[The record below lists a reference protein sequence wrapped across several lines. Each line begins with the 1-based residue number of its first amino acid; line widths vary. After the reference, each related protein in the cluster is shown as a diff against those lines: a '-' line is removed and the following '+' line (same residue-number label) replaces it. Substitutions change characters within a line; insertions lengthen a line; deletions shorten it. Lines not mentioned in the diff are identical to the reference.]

1 MRARFQAMYLP
12 RSSEIWPQIK
22 EFDRL
27 STTVVNS
34 YVGPVFGE
42 YLRHLKERFAA
53 LAPLHDVLI
62 MQSNGGGAPI
72 DDARRLAG
80 QRTLSRPAR
89 AVGGGARYCPHL
101 CGTQIIGF

>member
-62 MQSNGGGAPI
+62 MQSNGGGAAGC
-72 DDARRLAG
+72 DAKSPWGAG
-80 QRTLSRPAR
+80 HLFWA
-89 AVGGGARYCPHL
+89 AAGGGGGGGVR
-101 CGTQIIGF
+101 GKVWRWQ